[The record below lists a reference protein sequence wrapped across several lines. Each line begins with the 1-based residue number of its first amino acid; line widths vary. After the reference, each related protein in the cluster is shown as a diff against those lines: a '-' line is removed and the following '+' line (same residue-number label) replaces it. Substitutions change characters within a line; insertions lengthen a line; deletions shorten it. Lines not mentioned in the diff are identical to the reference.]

1 MRVLLVSDSPATRSA
16 CGALATALESAGAEV
31 LLDAPLG
38 LEALSCSDLLL
49 GLDGVGLFINPLQ
62 VPPFLQRL
70 RQAAALRG
78 RTPVAVFSG
87 PSTPLVGDDLAMD
100 LLPRLGVDL
109 LCLQGPRQQ
118 EELADL
124 VRTCGQSP
132 PPTALL
138 GLWGLA
144 PKLPAAAPGSRPRR
158 LVFLEQ
164 AMLPPAPGARLR
176 LLEVLERLCS
186 SSPDWEV
193 ILQSDPLQ
201 DGLGHAGNHAG
212 SAAVEDSEPSLAALL
227 EQRPPLAN
235 LRLAPPS
242 DWARSLDRAGVCATI
257 SSPLLWEALGRE
269 LPLLLLGDYGIRS
282 DMQGPLLFGSG
293 LMGRITSCE
302 NLEELLHLPSPN
314 PGWLRELG
322 WEIGPDAAAL
332 IQWLADRPAQA
343 TDLAEQR

>member
-1 MRVLLVSDSPATRSA
+1 MRVLLVSDSPASRSA

-31 LLDAPLG
+31 LVDAPLE

-49 GLDGVGLFINPLQ
+49 NLDGVGLFISPLQ
-62 VPPFLQRL
+62 VPPFLRRL

-87 PSTPLVGDDLAMD
+87 PSTPLVGDDLAVD

-124 VRTCGQSP
+124 GRTSGQSP

-138 GLWGLA
+138 GWWGLT

-176 LLEVLERLCS
+176 LLEVLERLCA
-186 SSPDWEV
+186 SSPAWEV

-201 DGLGHAGNHAG
+201 EALAHAGDHAC
-212 SAAVEDSEPSLAALL
+212 SAGGEASEPSLAALL

-257 SSPLLWEALGRE
+257 SSPLLWEALGRQ

-282 DMQGPLLFGSG
+282 DMEGPLLFGSG
-293 LMGRITSCE
+293 LMGRITGCE
-302 NLEELLHLPSPN
+302 NLEELLHLPCPN

-322 WEIGPDAAAL
+322 WEIGPGAGAL

-343 TDLAEQR
+343 IGLEEWR